1 MALLP
6 NVFVPEDAEA
16 MEFKTLPA
24 GWYLAELVKSELKDT
39 NAKDGKYLA
48 LKFRIVEDAEIDG
61 EEVKSEGRFVF
72 TNLNIVNKSEN
83 AVRMARSDLKTI
95 CGAVGHEGELED
107 TVDLHNIELQIKLSV
122 KAATS
127 EWPEKNEIKGY
138 RYADGEEVEF
148 DKNGAVVPRG

>member
-6 NVFVPEDAEA
+6 NVFVPEDAES

-24 GWYLAELVKSELKDT
+24 GWYNAELVKSELKDT

-48 LKFRIVEDAEIDG
+48 LKWRIVEDAIIDG

-72 TNLNIVNKSEN
+72 GNLNIVNKSEV
-83 AVRMARSDLKTI
+83 AVRLARSDLKKI
-95 CGAVGHEGELED
+95 CAATNFEGELED
-107 TVDLHNIELQIKLSV
+107 TTDLHNIEIQLKLNV

-127 EWPEKNEIKGY
+127 QWPEKNEIKDY
-138 RYADGEEVEF
+138 RYADGTDIVF
-148 DKNGAVVPRG
+148 D